1 MNLDNVIKGCH
12 VFFDMESLRDKLA
25 EHLIPFEAIQ
35 DNAPWNGCKFAAMA
49 VMHLVSE
56 RDAASKKAAVRPVCR
71 SLGGCTVPPPT
82 ELRDI
87 RWPYDLSPAVE
98 DSLTRGVC
106 TAILVSVTDVEI
118 MRNPSKNGGRTLR
131 PGTFAHSFVI
141 TVSRGGVMFSRHMAH
156 VVTLSCRTWNTTVNL
171 EETRPELVLG
181 KRD

>member
-12 VFFDMESLRDKLA
+12 VFFYMESLRDKLA

-87 RWPYDLSPAVE
+87 RWPYDLSQSYSTAVE

-156 VVTLSCRTWNTTVNL
+156 VVTLPCRTWNTTVNL
-171 EETRPELVLG
+171 GTASLSLCH
-181 KRD
+181 